1 MLAVNCISYQH
12 KQFKILDEI
21 SFSTGEGKLIAIVG
35 PNGAGKSTF
44 LSYIANEIDAKHNK
58 THFKDKNLTHWQKH
72 ILPFHKAKFSQHQPS
87 DIPLTVEEIVLMGR
101 YPYFQHSPQAE
112 DVTAIEKW
120 MEKTEITH
128 LRQRGYQQL
137 SGGEKQ
143 RVHIA
148 RIFAQLENEFP
159 NKLVLLDEPLN
170 NLDVSHQ
177 FKLLQIIKEYTQEGN
192 TVIMVIHDLNLASQY
207 ADEILLMCKGRVVK
221 QATPDEVFQQ
231 DIISKVYN
239 FPCTICQNPIDQ
251 KPLILFGTRKQ

>member
-1 MLAVNCISYQH
+1 MLSVDQISYHH
-12 KQFKILDEI
+12 KQFKLLDEI
-21 SFSTGEGKLIAIVG
+21 SFSTREGQLIAIVG

-44 LSYIANEIDAKHNK
+44 LSYISNEIDSKHNQ
-58 THFKDKNLTHWQKH
+58 TNFKNQK
-72 ILPFHKAKFSQHQPS
+72 INRWKKDQLPFHKAKFSQHQPE

-101 YPYFQHSPQAE
+101 YPYFQQIPREE
-112 DVTAIEKW
+112 DFLAIEKW
-120 MEKTEITH
+120 MEKTEIDH
-128 LRQRGYQQL
+128 LRKRPYQHL

-143 RVHIA
+143 RVHLA
-148 RIFAQLENEFP
+148 RVFAQLENDYP

-177 FKLLQIIKEYTQEGN
+177 FKLLQLIKEYTLQGN
-192 TVIMVIHDLNLASQY
+192 TIIMVVHDLNLASQF

-221 QATPDEVFQQ
+221 QASPDEVFKQ

-251 KPLILFGTRKQ
+251 KPLILFGTIKK